1 MSRLRQRAWL
11 ARAVLRALG
20 VLTVTAAV
28 TLAPIPAHADPPV
41 PVGDDGEFSLSGAGF
56 GHGIGMSQYGAYGA
70 ADIGRTWPE
79 ILAFYY
85 PGTTRSTRST
95 TQLIQVWLEG
105 DQDRDLRVRP
115 SAGLRVSDDVGTTYT
130 LPVGS
135 RYRAWRAVRSV
146 TGIFKLQYLDSLGA
160 WVTKTHPLSASPSRT
175 WRFTNTAKLVEVRLT
190 DGSSREV
197 RGSVAAFFYGSG
209 TRTVNRL
216 RVETYL
222 RSVVPSEM
230 PTSWPTQA
238 VRAQAVAARTYAF
251 RALAGAGTNPR
262 WDICDSVRCQVYRGY
277 ASTTPAGTR
286 TVQETSSGDAAVAA
300 TAGRILTFGGTAAL
314 TQFSSSNGGHSAPG
328 GYPYLRPQPDPYDAV
343 IRPNTWTATLTAAAI
358 AEAYPT
364 IGEVLEL
371 RVLSRDGY
379 GRYGG
384 RVVSIEITGSTAS
397 VTATGPQFRFATGLR
412 STLFTIAP

>member
-1 MSRLRQRAWL
+1 MSRFRGRAWL
-11 ARAVLRALG
+11 ARGVVRALG
-20 VLTVTAAV
+20 TLTVTVAV
-28 TLAPIPAHADPPV
+28 LFAPMPAYADPSV

-70 ADIGRTWPE
+70 AVNGRTWPE

-85 PGTTRSTRST
+85 PGTALGTRST
-95 TQLIQVWLEG
+95 TELIQVWLEG

-115 SAGLRVSDDVGTTYT
+115 SAGLRVSDDLGATYT

-146 TGIFKLQYLDSLGA
+146 TGIFKLQYLDSSGS
-160 WVTKTHPLSASPSRT
+160 WVTKRHPLSASPGRT

-197 RGSVAAFFYGSG
+197 RGSVAVFFYGSG

-230 PTSWPTQA
+230 PTSWHTQA

-251 RALAGAGTNPR
+251 RALAGAGPGAR
-262 WDICDSVRCQVYRGY
+262 WDICDSVGCQVYGGY

-286 TVQETSSGDAAVAA
+286 TVHETSGGDAAVAA
-300 TAGRILTFGGTAAL
+300 TAGRIVTFGGTVAL

-328 GYPYLRPQPDPYDAV
+328 DYPYLRPQPDPYDAV
-343 IRPNTWTATLTAAAI
+343 IRPNTWTATLSAAAI

-364 IGEVLEL
+364 VGEVQEL

-384 RVVSIEITGSTAS
+384 RVISIEITGSIAS
-397 VTATGPQFRFATGLR
+397 VTVSGPQFRFATGLR
-412 STLFTIAP
+412 SALFTINF

>member
-1 MSRLRQRAWL
+1 
-11 ARAVLRALG
+11 
-20 VLTVTAAV
+20 
-28 TLAPIPAHADPPV
+28 V
-41 PVGDDGEFSLSGAGF
+41 PVGADGEFSLSGAGF

-70 ADIGRTWPE
+70 AVKGLTWPN

-85 PGTTRSTRST
+85 PGTARSTRST
-95 TQLIQVWLEG
+95 TELIQVWLEG

-115 SAGLRVSDDVGTTYT
+115 SAGLRVGDDLGATYT

-146 TGIFKLQYLDSLGA
+146 REIFKLQYLSSSGS
-160 WVTKTHPLSASPSRT
+160 WVTKSHPLSASPRRT

-190 DGSSREV
+190 DGSSREL
-197 RGSVAAFFYGSG
+197 RGSVAVFFYGSG
-209 TRTVNRL
+209 TRTVNRV

-251 RALAGAGTNPR
+251 RALAGPAPDPR
-262 WDICDSVRCQVYRGY
+262 WDICDSVNCQVYRGH
-277 ASTTPAGTR
+277 ASTTPGGTR
-286 TVQETSSGDAAVAA
+286 TVHETSGGDAAVSA
-300 TAGRILTFGGTAAL
+300 TAGRILTYGGAVAL
-314 TQFSSSNGGHSAPG
+314 AQFSSSNGGHSAPG
-328 GYPYLRPQPDPYDAV
+328 SYPYLRPQPDPYDAV
-343 IRPNTWTATLTAAAI
+343 IQPNNWTETRSAAAI
-358 AEAYPT
+358 ADAYPT
-364 IGEVLEL
+364 VGTVREL

-384 RVVSIEITGSTAS
+384 RVTSIEITGSTS
-397 VTATGPQFRFATGLR
+397 SLTVTGPQFRFATRLR
-412 STLFTIAP
+412 STLFTITS